1 LAVNPDRRSALLK
14 WWPRGGIHGRTMGTQ
29 PEPASERIMTG
40 RLDSKVA
47 IVTGAARGIGL
58 ACAKRFVADG
68 AHVVLADIE
77 AAEGEAAA
85 EALRQGGGQA
95 VFVHADLSR
104 REGIEAVVARAVEAF
119 GGVDIMLSNA
129 GIAKATPF
137 LDITDEEFDRVMA
150 INLRAAF
157 TGGQAA
163 ARQMVKQGRGGVIIN
178 MSSVNA
184 LLAIPGLVAYACSK
198 GAMNQLTKVM
208 AVELAPH
215 DIRVVAIGPGT
226 IMTELARNAVFGD
239 ENARHKILSRT
250 PIGRAGEPEEV
261 ASVASFLASSDA
273 SYITGQTIY
282 PDGGR
287 LALNYSV
294 PVTG

>member
-1 LAVNPDRRSALLK
+1 
-14 WWPRGGIHGRTMGTQ
+14 MG
-29 PEPASERIMTG
+29 A
-40 RLDSKVA
+40 RLDGKVA

-58 ACAKRFVADG
+58 ACAERFAADG
-68 AHVVLADIE
+68 ARVVLADILTT
-77 AAEGEAAA
+77 EGGAAA
-85 EALRQGGGQA
+85 AALREAGHDARFYGGDLTDRRA
-95 VFVHADLSR
+95 VDGLIAF
-104 REGIEAVVARAVEAF
+104 AVEAF
-119 GGVDIMLSNA
+119 GGVDVLVSNA
-129 GIAKATPF
+129 GVAKATPF
-137 LDITDEEFDRVMA
+137 LDITDAEFDRVLA

-163 ARQMVKQGRGGVIIN
+163 ARRMVSQGRGGVIIN

-215 DIRVVAIGPGT
+215 GIRVVAIGPGT
-226 IMTELARNAVFGD
+226 ILTDLARDAVLND
-239 ENARHKILSRT
+239 PAARDKVLSRT

-261 ASVASFLASSDA
+261 ASVASFLASADA

-294 PVTG
+294 PVAG